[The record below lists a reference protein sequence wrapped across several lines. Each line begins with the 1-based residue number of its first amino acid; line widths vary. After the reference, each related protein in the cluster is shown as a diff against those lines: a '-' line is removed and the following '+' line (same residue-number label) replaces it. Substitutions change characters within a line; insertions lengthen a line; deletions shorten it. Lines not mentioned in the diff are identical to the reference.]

1 MVQSKYIAAC
11 YCRLSKDDAQ
21 DGTSVSIETQQ
32 KILADYCNTHDIEVY
47 DDYCDDGW
55 SGTNFARPNFE
66 RMISDME
73 NGKFNCVVVKDLS
86 RFGRNYIE
94 VGRYLEDVFPEK
106 GIRFIAIGDNVDSAQ
121 DSMDADLML
130 PMRNV
135 FNQFYPA
142 DISRKTR
149 QAFRTK
155 AQHGEFIGTYAPYGY
170 HKSPDNK
177 NVLVIDEIT
186 APTVKRIFEMIAYE
200 NCGCHRIAKVLSDQK
215 ILTPAAYQA
224 QNSGRSLPKYPYLW
238 NQATVQKMIT
248 NQVYLGHIVNGKCKK
263 LSFKSKRVLQQ
274 PEEKW
279 IVVQNMH
286 EPIVSQQL
294 YDDAND
300 QLHKRKRKRKNAE
313 PHLFSGIARCADC
326 GFAMSHTPEP
336 HGRDFLCCV
345 NYKQRGKEVCTS
357 HYVRYDA
364 LYNIVLA
371 DVQRQVAA
379 IHANEGKVSKL
390 LKDRASQMKQSDM
403 RRAEKEIQTAEKRIA
418 ELDDRYYKMY
428 EDKLSG
434 LLSEERFKE
443 MSLRFENEQSDL
455 RAKVDKLKAE
465 LAESKEN
472 HANVDCFI
480 HEVKQ
485 VEDISE
491 LDAELLHRLISKITI
506 GAKYEVDGKKKQN
519 IVIEYKFVGQG
530 I

>member
-32 KILADYCNTHDIEVY
+32 KILADYCKAHNIEVHDY
-47 DDYCDDGW
+47 YCDDGF
-55 SGTNFARPNFE
+55 SGVNFTRPSFQ
-66 RMISDME
+66 RMIADME
-73 NGKFNCVVVKDLS
+73 NGKFNSVVVKDLS
-86 RFGRNYIE
+86 RFGRNYIG
-94 VGRYLEDVFPEK
+94 VGHYLEDVFPER

-149 QAFRTK
+149 QAFRAK
-155 AQHGEFIGTYAPYGY
+155 AEHGEFIGTYAPYGY
-170 HKSPDNK
+170 RKSAENK
-177 NVLVIDEIT
+177 NLLVIDEVT

-200 NCGCHRIAKVLSDQK
+200 NCGCHRIARILTEQK
-215 ILTPAAYQA
+215 ILTPTAYLA
-224 QNSGRSLPKYPYLW
+224 QNSRKALPKYPYLW
-238 NQATVQKMIT
+238 NQATVKKMIE
-248 NQVYLGHIVNGKCKK
+248 NRVYLGHIVNGKRKK
-263 LSFKSKRVLQQ
+263 LSFKSKKVLQQ

-279 IVVQNMH
+279 IVVENTH

-294 YDDAND
+294 FDDAND
-300 QLHKRKRKRKNAE
+300 QLYKRKRKRKNAE

-326 GFAMSHTPEP
+326 GFAMSHTPVKN
-336 HGRDFLCCV
+336 GRDFLVCV
-345 NYKQRGKEVCTS
+345 NYKQRGKDVCSS

-364 LYNIVLA
+364 LYNIVLS
-371 DVQRQVAA
+371 DVQRQITA
-379 IHANEGKVSKL
+379 IHANESKVSKL

-403 RRAEKEIQTAEKRIA
+403 RRAEKEIQSAEKRIT
-418 ELDDRYYKMY
+418 ELDDRFYKVY

-434 LLSEERFKE
+434 VLSDERFKE
-443 MSLRFENEQSDL
+443 MSGRFENEQNDL
-455 RAKVDKLKAE
+455 RTKVERLKKG

-480 HEVKQ
+480 NEVKQ
-485 VEDISE
+485 IENITE
-491 LDAELLHRLISKITI
+491 LDAELLHRLISKVTI
-506 GAKYEVDGKKKQN
+506 GAKYEVDGKKKQD
-519 IVIEYKFVGQG
+519 IVIAYKFVGQG